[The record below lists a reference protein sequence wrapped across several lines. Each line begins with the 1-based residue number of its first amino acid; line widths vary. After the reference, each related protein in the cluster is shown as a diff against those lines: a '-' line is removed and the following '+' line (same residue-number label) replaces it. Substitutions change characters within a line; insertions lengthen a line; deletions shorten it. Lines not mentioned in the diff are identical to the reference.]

1 MRRLLAAAFA
11 VAVLSIVLPPF
22 ALAQTP
28 PAPAAPP
35 ADTTKKKNDELP
47 LTPTRNVDFETNE
60 GTWISLDVSA
70 DGKTIVFELLGD
82 LYTMPITGGT
92 ATAISTG
99 PGFDSQPRYSPDGSK
114 IVFLSDRSGSENI
127 WVCDADG
134 RNPKTLTKGD
144 RNLYASPEWTPDG
157 QYIVASK
164 TGMPLGST
172 YEIWLYHRD
181 GGSGASVTREDR
193 GFAPGQPGR
202 TGTNALGA
210 AFGSDSRYMWYA
222 RHRGGFGYNLSFPQW
237 EIAVQDR
244 QTGRVFNQTDL
255 YGGAMRPVLSP
266 DGQWLAYATR
276 FDAETGLRLRNLK
289 TGDERWLVY
298 PVQRDD
304 QESRFTRD
312 LYPGSSFTPDSR
324 ALVVAYGGKIWRVDV
339 PSGTATAIP
348 FTARVRQS
356 LGPLVRAQTRVDT
369 GEVLIH
375 QIRNA
380 APSPDGR
387 RLAFSALDRLYVM
400 DLPGGTPRR
409 LTTDSVQEQVPA
421 WSPDGQWVAF
431 VTWTEQGGALNKT
444 RADGRGRPVR
454 LSVDSAYYDAPVWS
468 PDGRRIVIIKGPRL
482 PRLEN
487 RRGPG
492 YELAWIP
499 AAGGASTRIS
509 PIGGG
514 GRPHFT
520 RDSTRVFLYEGNEG
534 LVSMRWDGTDRR
546 VHLKVTGFTPN
557 VPMAEPFPADEVQI
571 SPDSSRVLAASSNY
585 VYIVALP
592 LVGPTPPTINVSD
605 PSAAA
610 FPVRR
615 LTKVGGDFIGWA
627 ADGKLAHWSI
637 GRSFFRYDPVAADTA
652 DRRKAQVDSV
662 RADSLKGDAFKALP
676 DSVQKRLKARSDSLA
691 KLPAYQAQRVD
702 ITIRAARDVPRG
714 TVVLRGA
721 RIISMKG
728 DEVIENGDVVVTDN
742 RIVSVG
748 ARGQAPPPSNARVID
763 VSGKTIIPGFVD
775 VHAHPWPE
783 WGIHENQVWPYLAN
797 LAWGVTTTRDPQ
809 TATTDVLTYADL
821 VETGEILGPRVY
833 HTGPGVFGAYL
844 EENFTSLDD
853 VREALRRYSEFYRV
867 NTIKQYMVGNRKQR
881 QWVIMAAKE
890 LGLMPTIEGGLDFKM
905 NLTVAGDGY
914 PGSEHSYP
922 ITPLYKDVVQVIAQS
937 GITYTPTL
945 LVSYGGPWS
954 ENYFYERHDIHTMPK
969 IARFFPHEEIDQRAE
984 RRPWFRDNQ
993 YVFQRIAAAAA
1004 AIVRAGGF
1012 VGLGGHGQLDG
1023 LGDHWELWAMAAGG
1037 MTPMEVLRVASWNG
1051 AHAIGMEQDL
1061 GSLESGK
1068 LADLIVLDANPLED
1082 IHNTNTVRFVMKNGR
1097 LYEGETLNEVWPRQR
1112 QLPRMW
1118 WWGTEP
1124 TAAGSH

>member
-1 MRRLLAAAFA
+1 MFSLL
-11 VAVLSIVLPPF
+11 VAVSLGVQQPP
-22 ALAQTP
+22 P
-28 PAPAAPP
+28 PPP
-35 ADTTKKKNDELP
+35 DTTKRDTMTVKDSLLP
-47 LTPTRNVDFETNE
+47 LRMTRSVNFETSE
-60 GTWISLDVSA
+60 GTWMSLDVSPQ
-70 DGKTIVFELLGD
+70 GKTIVFELLGD
-82 LYTMPITGGT
+82 LYTMPVGGGT
-92 ATAISTG
+92 ATRITSG
-99 PGFDSQPRYSPDGSK
+99 PAFDSQPRYSPDGTK
-114 IVFLSDRSGSENI
+114 LVFLSDRSGSENVWI
-127 WVCDADG
+127 CDADG
-134 RNPKTLTKGD
+134 RNAKTLTKGD

-157 QYIVASK
+157 QYIVVSK

-172 YEIWLYHRD
+172 YEIWLYHKD
-181 GGSGASVTREDR
+181 GGSGVSVTREDR

-210 AFGSDSRYMWYA
+210 AFGPDGRYMWYG
-222 RHRGGFGYNLSFPQW
+222 RHRGGFGYNLEFPQW
-237 EIAVQDR
+237 EIAIQDR
-244 QTGRVFNQTDL
+244 RTGRVFNQTDL

-266 DGQWLAYATR
+266 DGQWVAYATR
-276 FDAETGLRLRNLK
+276 FDAETGIRLRNLK
-289 TGDERWLVY
+289 TGDDRWLAY

-312 LYPGSSFTPDSR
+312 LYPGSSFTPDSK
-324 ALVVAYGGKIWRVDV
+324 ALIVSYGGKIWRVDV
-339 PSGTATAIP
+339 PSGAATAIP
-348 FTARVRQS
+348 FKAQVQQD
-356 LGPLVRAQTRVDT
+356 LGPLVRSQTRVDT

-387 RLAFSALDRLYVM
+387 RLAFSALDRLYLM
-400 DLPGGTPRR
+400 DLPNGTPRR
-409 LTTDSVQEQVPA
+409 LTADTVQEQVPA
-421 WSPDGQWVAF
+421 WSPDGQWIAY
-431 VTWTEQGGALNKT
+431 VTWTEQGGSINKT
-444 RADGRGRPVR
+444 RADGRGRPTR
-454 LSVDSAYYDAPVWS
+454 LTTDTAYYDGPVWS
-468 PDGRRIVIIKGPRL
+468 PDGRRIVVIKGPRA

-487 RRGPG
+487 HRGPG
-492 YELAWIP
+492 YELAWLP
-499 AAGGASTRIS
+499 ATGGPTARIS
-509 PIGGG
+509 PIAGG
-514 GRPHFT
+514 GRPHFSK
-520 RDSTRVFLYEGNEG
+520 DPSRVFLYEGSEG

-546 VHLKVTGFTPN
+546 VHVKITGFTVN

-571 SPDSSRVLAASSNY
+571 SPDSSHVFAAASNY
-585 VYIVALP
+585 VYLVALP
-592 LVGPTPPTINVSD
+592 LVGPTPPSINVSD

-610 FPVRR
+610 FPVTR
-615 LTKVGGDFIGWA
+615 LTRVGGDFIGWA
-627 ADGKLAHWSI
+627 ADGKTVHWSI
-637 GRSFFRYDPVAADTA
+637 GRTFFRYDLAAADSANTPKMRA
-652 DRRKAQVDSV
+652 DSL
-662 RADSLKGDAFKALP
+662 RADSLKGDAFKALA
-676 DSVQKRLKARSDSLA
+676 DSVQKRLRARNDSLT
-691 KLPAYQAQRVD
+691 KLPAYRPLRVD
-702 ITIRAARDVPRG
+702 VTIRATRDVPRG

-721 RIISMKG
+721 RIVSMKG
-728 DEVIENGDVVVTDN
+728 DEVIDNGDVVVTSN

-748 ARGQAPPPSNARVID
+748 PRGEAPAGARVID

-809 TATTDVLTYADL
+809 TSTTDVLTYGDL
-821 VETGEILGPRVY
+821 VETGEILGPRIY

-853 VREALRRYSEFYRV
+853 VRETLRRYSEFYRV

-905 NLTVAGDGY
+905 NLTVAADGY

-922 ITPLYKDVVQVIAQS
+922 IMPLYNDAVQFIAQS

-945 LVSYGGPWS
+945 LVSYGGPFS
-954 ENYFYERHDIHTMPK
+954 ENYFYEHNDIHDMPK
-969 IARFFPHEEIDQRAE
+969 IKRFFPHEEIDQRAE

-993 YVFQRIAAAAA
+993 YVFPRIAASAA

-1037 MTPMEVLRVASWNG
+1037 MTPMEVLRIGTWNG

-1061 GSLESGK
+1061 GSLEPGK

-1082 IHNTNTVRFVMKNGR
+1082 IHNTNTVRYVMKNGR

-1112 QLPRMW
+1112 TLPKMW

-1124 TAAGSH
+1124 VAGK